1 MLLIGQILSSINQPM
16 SLSNTKSPCGHTI
29 TCPDHKDVLINN
41 VTPKIPFIKHHIPQ
55 TKDEL
60 NANGKR

>member
-1 MLLIGQILSSINQPM
+1 MLSTGQILSSINQHM
-16 SLSNTKSPCGHTI
+16 SLSNTTPPCSHTI
-29 TCPDHKDVLINN
+29 TCPDHKDVLNN
-41 VTPKIPFIKHHIPQ
+41 VTPKIPFIKHHIPE